1 MGLQLHETV
10 YWKNFFEYQLPKL
23 TEAIENLSENIKRQ
37 KDSEGT
43 EKEDL
48 APEKREALLAVLQN
62 PQKAEAF
69 GRRITEQVET
79 DDESPEK
86 IGYYAAKAIL
96 DGSMDDLLI
105 AICGWSV
112 SSLLDSVNSD
122 IWVL

>member
-1 MGLQLHETV
+1 MGLQLHETE
-10 YWKNFFEYQLPKL
+10 YGKNFFEYQLPKL

-96 DGSMDDLLI
+96 DGSVDDLLI

-122 IWVL
+122 I

>member
-10 YWKNFFEYQLPKL
+10 YGKNFFEYQLPKL
-23 TEAIENLSENIKRQ
+23 TEAIENLSENTKRQ

-43 EKEDL
+43 EKEDP

-122 IWVL
+122 I

>member
-1 MGLQLHETV
+1 MGLQLHEKV
-10 YWKNFFEYQLPKL
+10 YGKIFFEYQLPKL

-96 DGSMDDLLI
+96 DGSVDDLLI

-122 IWVL
+122 I

>member
-10 YWKNFFEYQLPKL
+10 YGKKFFEYQLPKL

-122 IWVL
+122 I

>member
-1 MGLQLHETV
+1 M
-10 YWKNFFEYQLPKL
+10 
-23 TEAIENLSENIKRQ
+23 
-37 KDSEGT
+37 
-43 EKEDL
+43 
-48 APEKREALLAVLQN
+48 LAVLQN

-96 DGSMDDLLI
+96 DGSVDDLLI

-122 IWVL
+122 I

>member
-10 YWKNFFEYQLPKL
+10 YGKNFFEYQLPKL

-86 IGYYAAKAIL
+86 IGYYAAQAIL
-96 DGSMDDLLI
+96 DGSVDDLLI

-122 IWVL
+122 I